1 MVLGLVCFAVLAVC
15 SFFFVAPGADFAAPA
30 GKGGKAAVR
39 PAAADIKPVEM
50 LKKPTFWLYYVWAI
64 AVSAAG
70 LALIS
75 QASGVVWEA
84 SADQTAASVATIV
97 GLISICNAL
106 GRVLFGGMYDKYGR
120 SLSMQL
126 VNGLFIVTSVVLLLA
141 MSGRSVAVVI
151 AGFVLGGLA
160 YSGVTPTNSAFCRA
174 YFGAAHYPVNFPLIN
189 SNLIF
194 ASFGSTISGALYDAA
209 GSYSSTFFLIIG
221 LAVVGVLC
229 SLAISVID
237 RKNRA

>member
-1 MVLGLVCFAVLAVC
+1 
-15 SFFFVAPGADFAAPA
+15 
-30 GKGGKAAVR
+30 
-39 PAAADIKPVEM
+39 
-50 LKKPTFWLYYVWAI
+50 
-64 AVSAAG
+64 
-70 LALIS
+70 
-75 QASGVVWEA
+75 
-84 SADQTAASVATIV
+84 
-97 GLISICNAL
+97 
-106 GRVLFGGMYDKYGR
+106 
-120 SLSMQL
+120 MQL